1 MLTFN
6 LTGNMLRTEDTC
18 WQKCVTSTCFDGR
31 VSWAEDRNGWDT
43 FTLTYQE
50 GNTAQQ
56 HGASNDTEIQVAQQ
70 PHSSEESFLTKCGE
84 ENLTGVGPEVGLQ
97 VGRLGVDLLAA

>member
-1 MLTFN
+1 MKELCCFRCNEVCLGSEHLKVWLLSTLLEQNQELLMNLYVFSSESVYTLLLTSN
-6 LTGNMLRTEDTC
+6 LSGNMLRTEDTY

-50 GNTAQQ
+50 GNTA
-56 HGASNDTEIQVAQQ
+56 
-70 PHSSEESFLTKCGE
+70 
-84 ENLTGVGPEVGLQ
+84 
-97 VGRLGVDLLAA
+97 

>member
-1 MLTFN
+1 MNRFVFTDRSVYTLMLTSN

-50 GNTAQQ
+50 GNTA
-56 HGASNDTEIQVAQQ
+56 
-70 PHSSEESFLTKCGE
+70 
-84 ENLTGVGPEVGLQ
+84 
-97 VGRLGVDLLAA
+97 